1 MAQLESRVS
10 GIQLEPPLTS
20 HQCRSR
26 GNCTIASVRSE
37 EDREFF
43 RQMDPLHKVLES
55 VHERVA
61 KNEIEGEQKPTR
73 KSMLASIAKF
83 TTLEMAQRVLSSLE
97 VQWNGARITR
107 FRSSVVYALI
117 SPDIYCPVVEWI
129 ENDDTEVVMFF
140 NIGSPNAYSWL
151 AHYGKLTG
159 EKGKGR
165 WSETQVEFLA
175 ESMGYLKVLFEA
187 AQHLTGVLAWDT
199 KDIVR
204 LYCKIPPKALENNEE

>member
-1 MAQLESRVS
+1 MAHLESRVS
-10 GIQLEPPLTS
+10 GIQLAPPVTS
-20 HQCRSR
+20 HPCRSR
-26 GNCTIASVRSE
+26 SSCTGVRSE
-37 EDREFF
+37 EGRDFF
-43 RQMDPLHKVLES
+43 RQTTPLHKVLET

-61 KNEIEGEQKPTR
+61 KNEIEGQRPPTR

-83 TTLEMAQRVLSSLE
+83 TTLEIAQRVLSSLE

-117 SPDIYCPVVEWI
+117 CPEIYCPVVEWI

-151 AHYGKLTG
+151 AHYGILTG
-159 EKGKGR
+159 EKGQGR
-165 WSETQVEFLA
+165 WSKTHVEFLA

-187 AQHLTGVLAWDT
+187 AQHLAGVLAWHT

-204 LYCKIPPKALENNEE
+204 LYCRIPPKVPESNEE